1 MKLKIEL
8 KSWEHTCGDGCCYS
22 DGMDIFLNGE
32 ELGEQHAEDS
42 ENALTAVLTKLGYDF
57 EITYN

>member
-22 DGMDIFLNGE
+22 AGMDIFLNGE

-42 ENALTAVLTKLGYDF
+42 ENALTAVLTKLNYDF

>member
-42 ENALTAVLTKLGYDF
+42 KNALTAVLTKLGYDF